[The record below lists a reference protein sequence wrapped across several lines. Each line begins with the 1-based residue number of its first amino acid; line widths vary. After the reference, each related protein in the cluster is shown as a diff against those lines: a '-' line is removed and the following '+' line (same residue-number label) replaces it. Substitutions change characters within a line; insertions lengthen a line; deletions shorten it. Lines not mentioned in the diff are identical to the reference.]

1 MGQSAQTQPRR
12 EASCCV
18 VGGGPAGMMVGYLLA
33 RAGVEVIVLEKHADF
48 FRDFRGDTIHP
59 STLDLMAELGLLEE
73 FLQLPHTRTP
83 QLQASLDGKTFTV
96 ADFRHL
102 PTRCKFIAMMPQW
115 DFLNFIATEAKR
127 YSTFRLQMNAEVTNV
142 LERGNRIVGVQMA
155 TEQGEGEVLADLI
168 VAADG
173 RHSTVRQQAVMSVRE
188 FRVPF
193 DALWFRLPKNVD
205 APPTLGY
212 FRDGRVVGILDR
224 GDYFQCG
231 AIIPKG
237 EFEEIKA
244 QGLEAFREHIART
257 APILR
262 SVVNELREWEQVKL
276 LSVRMDRLERW
287 YRPGLLCIGDAAHAM
302 SPVGGVGVNY
312 AIQDAVAAAN
322 LLASKLRQGDVS
334 LADLRQVQRRRE
346 WPVRLMQ
353 TLQRLPA
360 AAISAGFEH
369 PGAGR
374 QRLQSFVTELPLFQ
388 RIVGRIIGL
397 GFRREHVRTPDLG
410 AVIGSADTSGR
421 EQRHRAS
428 NRE

>member
-1 MGQSAQTQPRR
+1 
-12 EASCCV
+12 
-18 VGGGPAGMMVGYLLA
+18 MMLGYLLA

-83 QLQASLDGKTFTV
+83 QLQATLEGKTFSV

-102 PTRCKFIAMMPQW
+102 PTRCKFMVMMPQW
-115 DFLNFIATEAKR
+115 DFLNFIATKSRR
-127 YSTFRLQMNAEVTNV
+127 YPTFQLEINANVTDV
-142 LERGNRIVGVQMA
+142 LERGNKIVGVRA
-155 TEQGEGEVLADLI
+155 TTEQGEVEILADLI
-168 VAADG
+168 VSCDG
-173 RHSTVRQQAVMSVRE
+173 RNSTVRQQAGMSVRE

-193 DALWFRLPKNVD
+193 DGLWFRLPKNVD

-212 FRDGRVVGILDR
+212 FRDGQVVGILDR
-224 GDYFQCG
+224 GDYWQCG
-231 AIIPKG
+231 TIIPKG
-237 EFEEIKA
+237 EFKEIKA
-244 QGLEAFREHIART
+244 QGLEAFRNRIART
-257 APILR
+257 APILS
-262 SVVNELREWEQVKL
+262 SVVDELTDWEQVKL

-334 LADLRQVQRRRE
+334 LAELRRVQRRRE

-353 TLQRLPA
+353 TLQRMQA
-360 AAISAGFEH
+360 ATISAQFRH
-369 PGAGR
+369 PGAAP
-374 QRLQSFVTELPLFQ
+374 QRLQPFVTDLPPLFQ
-388 RIVGRIIGL
+388 RILGRIIGL

-410 AVIGSADTSGR
+410 AVIMSADISGAKNATVPATGSNASSNELRRTSLTKR
-421 EQRHRAS
+421 QRKH
-428 NRE
+428 

>member
-1 MGQSAQTQPRR
+1 MGESAQSLSRW

-18 VGGGPAGMMVGYLLA
+18 VGGGPAGMMLGYLLA

-73 FLQLPHTRTP
+73 FLRLPHTRAP
-83 QLQASLDGKTFTV
+83 QLQATLNGKTFSV

-115 DFLNFIATEAKR
+115 DFLNFIATKAKR
-127 YSTFRLQMNAEVTNV
+127 YPMFRLEMNVNVTDV
-142 LERGNRIVGVQMA
+142 LERGNKIVGVRA
-155 TEQGEGEVLADLI
+155 TTEQNEVEVLADLI
-168 VAADG
+168 VACDG
-173 RHSTVRQQAVMSVRE
+173 RDSTVRQEAGMRVRD

-212 FRDGRVVGILDR
+212 FRDGRVVGTIDR
-224 GDYFQCG
+224 GDYWQCG
-231 AIIPKG
+231 SIIPKG

-244 QGLEAFREHIART
+244 QGLEAFRERIART

-262 SVVNELREWEQVKL
+262 SVVNNLRDWEKVKL

-302 SPVGGVGVNY
+302 SPAGGVGVNY

-334 LADLRQVQRRRE
+334 LAELRRVQRRRE

-353 TLQRLPA
+353 VLQA
-360 AAISAGFEH
+360 AQMATYGRAYRPGADPQRILELISALAPFKRLF
-369 PGAGR
+369 GR
-374 QRLQSFVTELPLFQ
+374 V
-388 RIVGRIIGL
+388 VGL
-397 GFRREHVRTPDLG
+397 GFRREHVETPDLG
-410 AVIGSADTSGR
+410 SVTASLGGAPSSGEVR
-421 EQRHRAS
+421 LPS
-428 NRE
+428 D